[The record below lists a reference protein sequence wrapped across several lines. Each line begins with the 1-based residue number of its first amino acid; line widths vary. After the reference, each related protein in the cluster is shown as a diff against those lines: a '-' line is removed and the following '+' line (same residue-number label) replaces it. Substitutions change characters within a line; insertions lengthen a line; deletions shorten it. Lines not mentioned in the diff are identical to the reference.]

1 MKRKIRTAFIMLV
14 FACAVVGVYYKMNTE
29 VPDDEEVKV
38 PKTMVEKLIAKDL
51 DNDYPATVKTVMKL
65 YSQYSKC
72 FYDGEYTED
81 ELKKLVEQ
89 YRKILDDEL
98 VANNPFEDHLK
109 GLQQEVSTFNGEEKT
124 IMSCYWPNKSGKE
137 TATASPDGVLEDDRN
152 AKEAVT
158 YYSKGNKKYASTVV
172 AFTLK
177 KGTNTVQE
185 SKEKFVLRQDT
196 DGKWKI
202 LGWRL
207 VK

>member
-14 FACAVVGVYYKMNTE
+14 FVCTVVGVYYKMNTE
-29 VPDDEEVKV
+29 VMDKEEVKV
-38 PKTMVEKLIAKDL
+38 PETTVEKLIAKDL
-51 DNDYPATVKTVMKL
+51 DNEYPATVKTVMKL

-109 GLQQEVSTFNGEEKT
+109 ELQQEVSAFNGEQKA
-124 IMSCYWPNKSGKE
+124 IMSYYWTSKSDE
-137 TATASPDGVLEDDRN
+137 VTATAAPGGVLEDDGN
-152 AKEAVT
+152 AKGAVK
-158 YYSKGNKKYASTVV
+158 YYSKGNEKYASTVV

-185 SKEKFVLRQDT
+185 SKEKFVLRQDA

-202 LGWRL
+202 LGWVL